1 MTTIERSA
9 RWTSASVAKSASGL
23 TAAASTQR
31 AKPRWRWSGDDDT
44 FDCRWSDQPGRRWNG
59 ADHDDRAMTAEEV
72 ESQKWYNQHAKN
84 DWLGDNDATDDEF
97 DNNSSNDSCA
107 QANAEADAT
116 AITVVPR
123 HRRRGGEEPI
133 DYYRDDD
140 DDYDDGE
147 DAEEHGD
154 CDENT
159 IPHVPYMNLTPDE
172 RCNMSHNFKFGMCTH
187 CDAGLDDESEFVC
200 ESRWQSTGLVCN
212 PCHKY
217 YQRLAYL
224 RVVDDKTYGGCN

>member
-9 RWTSASVAKSASGL
+9 RWNSASVAKSASGL
-23 TAAASTQR
+23 TTAASTQR

-59 ADHDDRAMTAEEV
+59 ADHDDRAMTPEEV
-72 ESQKWYNQHAKN
+72 KSQKWYDQHAKN
-84 DWLGDNDATDDEF
+84 DWLDNDATDDEF
-97 DNNSSNDSCA
+97 EFDHNDSKDSCA
-107 QANAEADAT
+107 QSDAAT
-116 AITVVPR
+116 DAAAITVVPR
-123 HRRRGGEEPI
+123 HTCRGGEEPI

-140 DDYDDGE
+140 DDDGE
-147 DAEEHGD
+147 DDEEHGNG
-154 CDENT
+154 DENT

-172 RCNMSHNFKFGMCTH
+172 RYNMSHNFKFGMCTH
-187 CDAGLDDESEFVC
+187 CDAGLDDESDFVC
-200 ESRWQSTGLVCN
+200 ESRWQSTVLVCN

-224 RVVDDKTYGGCN
+224 RVVDDETYGGCN

>member
-23 TAAASTQR
+23 SAAATSTQR

-59 ADHDDRAMTAEEV
+59 ADHDDRAMTPEEV
-72 ESQKWYNQHAKN
+72 ESQKWYDQHAKN
-84 DWLGDNDATDDEF
+84 DWLDNDEF
-97 DNNSSNDSCA
+97 DDDNNSKDSCA
-107 QANAEADAT
+107 QADTAADAAA

-123 HRRRGGEEPI
+123 HGCRGGEEPI
-133 DYYRDDD
+133 DYYRGDDD
-140 DDYDDGE
+140 DDDDG
-147 DAEEHGD
+147 DDDQEHGD
-154 CDENT
+154 GDENT

-172 RCNMSHNFKFGMCTH
+172 RYNMSHNFKFGMCTH

-200 ESRWQSTGLVCN
+200 EPRWQSTVLVCN

-217 YQRLAYL
+217 YQRLASL
-224 RVVDDKTYGGCN
+224 RVVDDETYGGCN